1 MAINWGMAGG
11 QDTGTNALAMFERGR
26 EMKRE
31 DTTRNALS
39 AYAQNPNDQT
49 LAPVLA
55 ADPRLGIQLR
65 GQQQT
70 QQANQRKQQQEQMLI
85 MGKLLRNAN
94 DPQSYAQSRT
104 AAQQYGLDISGVPE
118 QFDPA
123 WVGQQRL
130 LVDAFNEDGGAKISG
145 IARELVDAGY
155 DIESPEGQ
163 AALRSV
169 ISNKY
174 ASEYV
179 DDRGNTRRRSALNLE
194 PAQGGPQPGVIED
207 GYRFKGGNP
216 ADPSAWEQV
225 GQGGPTQP
233 ASGGFR
239 P

>member
-1 MAINWGMAGG
+1 MAVNWNMGVMPNF
-11 QDTGTNALAMFERGR
+11 GTNALAMFERGR

-31 DTTRNALS
+31 DDTRNALS

-49 LAPVLA
+49 LAPVMA
-55 ADPRLGIQLR
+55 ADPRLGLQLR
-65 GQQQT
+65 GQQQS
-70 QQANQRKQQQEQMLI
+70 QEANQRRQQQEQMLT
-85 MGKLLRNAN
+85 MGKLLNSAN
-94 DPQSYAQSRT
+94 DPQSYAQSRA
-104 AAQQYGLDISGVPE
+104 AAQQYGIDLSGVPE
-118 QFDPA
+118 QYDPA

-130 LVDAFNEDGGAKISG
+130 LVNAFNEDGGEKISG

-155 DIESPEGQ
+155 DLGTPDGQ

-179 DDRGNTRRRSALNLE
+179 DEGGNTRRRSALNLA
-194 PAQGGPQPGVIED
+194 PTQGGPQAGAVED

-216 ADPSAWEQV
+216 SDPNAWEPV
-225 GQGGPTQP
+225 SQGGPTQP